1 LIVAL
6 YLVIAYCAD
15 APFVLQVLNARD
27 DMIGVE
33 RMEMDADGK
42 ALLKARRSAGS
53 MSAFSGA
60 GGMVYMEYR
69 CCLSPIGLYFL
80 FNFNYNIYFTE
91 FTSVMFV
98 QHWEGCSQETQGPV
112 KEASSVQETVP
123 VGVL

>member
-15 APFVLQVLNARD
+15 ALFVLQVLNARD

-33 RMEMDADGK
+33 RLEMDADGK

-69 CCLSPIGLYFL
+69 CSSPQLAFIFYLILITTFILLSSRL
-80 FNFNYNIYFTE
+80 
-91 FTSVMFV
+91 
-98 QHWEGCSQETQGPV
+98 
-112 KEASSVQETVP
+112 
-123 VGVL
+123 